1 MARRAYLSFF
11 PAALL
16 ALAFLFGTPGATM
29 GGLEASA
36 ATSSAT
42 SWSAPTASA
51 PVARG
56 NLTLDFPDGA
66 INPRAD
72 QDDTPDDRILRV
84 VTAIIWPATTL
95 EARLLD
101 TVEHAG
107 PSHPPCAAPPRAPPT
122 A

>member
-1 MARRAYLSFF
+1 MARRAYLSFL

-16 ALAFLFGTPGATM
+16 ALAFVFGTPGVSM
-29 GGLEASA
+29 GGPASA
-36 ATSSAT
+36 TTSSAT
-42 SWSAPTASA
+42 SWSGPAASA

-56 NLTLDFPDGA
+56 SLTLDFPDGA
-66 INPRAD
+66 INPRGD

-84 VTAIIWPATTL
+84 VTAIIWPDSTF

-101 TVEHAG
+101 TIEHAG
-107 PSHPPCAAPPRAPPT
+107 PSHRPCAAPPRAPPT

>member
-1 MARRAYLSFF
+1 MARRAYLSLL

-16 ALAFLFGTPGATM
+16 ALAFLFGTPGASM
-29 GGLEASA
+29 GGPEA
-36 ATSSAT
+36 SAT
-42 SWSAPTASA
+42 SWTAPAASA

-56 NLTLDFPDGA
+56 SLTQDLPDGA

-84 VTAIIWPATTL
+84 VTAIIWPASTF

-101 TVEHAG
+101 TIEHAG
-107 PSHPPCAAPPRAPPT
+107 PSHRPCAAPPRAPPT